1 MKGSNYV
8 YVGHYTDIDGNYI
21 LKVGTTNN
29 IKRRTCEHT
38 AAYKEKKKYKMPKD
52 GQFVMDWYRSVS
64 YKNSINTENRT
75 RQAWKNEGI
84 GQFIP
89 KDRFNCGATPPRQ
102 VKVKIRKEWI
112 VDLS

>member
-1 MKGSNYV
+1 MRGSNYV

-38 AAYKEKKKYKMPKD
+38 AAYKEKKKYQMPKD
-52 GQFVMDWYRSVS
+52 GQFVIDWYRPVS
-64 YKNSINTENRT
+64 YKNSIKTEDRT

-84 GQFIP
+84 GKFIP

>member
-1 MKGSNYV
+1 MRGSNYV

-29 IKRRTCEHT
+29 IRRRTCEHT

-52 GQFVMDWYRSVS
+52 GQFVMDWYRPVS
-64 YKNSINTENRT
+64 YKNSIKTEDRT

-102 VKVKIRKEWI
+102 VKVKIRKEWTI
-112 VDLS
+112 DLS

>member
-1 MKGSNYV
+1 MRGSNYV

-38 AAYKEKKKYKMPKD
+38 AVYKEKKKYKMPKD
-52 GQFVMDWYRSVS
+52 GQFVMDWYRPVS
-64 YKNSINTENRT
+64 YKNSINTEDRT
-75 RQAWKNEGI
+75 RQAWKDERI

>member
-1 MKGSNYV
+1 MEGSNYF
-8 YVGHYTDIDGNYI
+8 YVGHCSDIDGNYI

-29 IKRRTCEHT
+29 IRRRTGEHT
-38 AAYKEKKKYKMPKD
+38 AAYKEKKKYQMPKD
-52 GQFVMDWYRSVS
+52 ERFVMDWYRPVS
-64 YKNSINTENRT
+64 YKNSIKTEDRT

>member
-1 MKGSNYV
+1 MRGSNYV

-38 AAYKEKKKYKMPKD
+38 TAYKEKKKYQMPKD
-52 GQFVMDWYRSVS
+52 GKFVMDWYRPVS
-64 YKNSINTENRT
+64 YNNSIKTEDRT

-102 VKVKIRKEWI
+102 VKVKIREEWI
-112 VDLS
+112 IDLS

>member
-52 GQFVMDWYRSVS
+52 GQFVMDWYRPVS

-102 VKVKIRKEWI
+102 VKVKIRKEWTI
-112 VDLS
+112 DLS

>member
-1 MKGSNYV
+1 
-8 YVGHYTDIDGNYI
+8 
-21 LKVGTTNN
+21 
-29 IKRRTCEHT
+29 
-38 AAYKEKKKYKMPKD
+38 MPKD
-52 GQFVMDWYRSVS
+52 GKFVMDWYRPVS

-89 KDRFNCGATPPRQ
+89 KDRFNCGTTPPRQ

>member
-1 MKGSNYV
+1 MRGSNYV
-8 YVGHYTDIDGNYI
+8 YGGNYTDIDGNYI
-21 LKVGTTNN
+21 LKIRTTNN
-29 IKRRTCEHT
+29 FRRRTFDHT
-38 AAYKEKKKYKMPKD
+38 YAYKEKKKYQMPKD
-52 GQFVMDWYRSVS
+52 GHFVMDWYRPVS

-84 GQFIP
+84 GKFIP

-102 VKVKIRKEWI
+102 VKVKIRKEWT

>member
-1 MKGSNYV
+1 MRGSNYV

-29 IKRRTCEHT
+29 IRRRTCEHT
-38 AAYKEKKKYKMPKD
+38 AAYKEKKKYQMPKD
-52 GQFVMDWYRSVS
+52 GQFVMDWYRPVS
-64 YKNSINTENRT
+64 YKNSIKTEDRT

-84 GQFIP
+84 GKFIP

-102 VKVKIRKEWI
+102 VKVKIRKEWT

>member
-1 MKGSNYV
+1 MRGSNYV

-29 IKRRTCEHT
+29 IRRRTCEHT

-52 GQFVMDWYRSVS
+52 GQFIMDWYRPVS

-102 VKVKIRKEWI
+102 VKVKIRKEWTI
-112 VDLS
+112 DLS

>member
-1 MKGSNYV
+1 
-8 YVGHYTDIDGNYI
+8 
-21 LKVGTTNN
+21 
-29 IKRRTCEHT
+29 
-38 AAYKEKKKYKMPKD
+38 
-52 GQFVMDWYRSVS
+52 MDWYRPVS
-64 YKNSINTENRT
+64 YKNSIKTEDRT
-75 RQAWKNEGI
+75 RAQWKDEEI

>member
-1 MKGSNYV
+1 MRGSNYV

-38 AAYKEKKKYKMPKD
+38 ATYKEKKKYKMPKD
-52 GQFVMDWYRSVS
+52 GQFVMDWYKPVS
-64 YKNSINTENRT
+64 YKNSIKTEDRT

-89 KDRFNCGATPPRQ
+89 KDRFNCGAKPPRQ

>member
-1 MKGSNYV
+1 MRGTDYV
-8 YVGHYTDIDGNYI
+8 YVGHYTDVDGNYI
-21 LKVGTTNN
+21 LKVGTTKDLN
-29 IKRRTCEHT
+29 RRRREHNLS
-38 AAYKEKKKYKMPKD
+38 YSKKKNYRMAKGTK
-52 GQFVMDWYRSVS
+52 FTYDWYRSVS
-64 YKNSINTENRT
+64 YKNSIRAEDRT
-75 RQAWKNEGI
+75 RQAWKDEGI

>member
-1 MKGSNYV
+1 MRGSNYV

-29 IKRRTCEHT
+29 IRRRTCEHT
-38 AAYKEKKKYKMPKD
+38 AAYKEKKKYQMPKD
-52 GQFVMDWYRSVS
+52 GHFVMDWYRPVS

-84 GQFIP
+84 GKFIP

-102 VKVKIRKEWI
+102 VKVKIRKEWT

>member
-1 MKGSNYV
+1 MRGSNYV

-29 IKRRTCEHT
+29 IRRRTCEHT

-52 GQFVMDWYRSVS
+52 GQFVMDWYRPVS

-102 VKVKIRKEWI
+102 VKIKIRKEWI
-112 VDLS
+112 IDLS

>member
-1 MKGSNYV
+1 MRGSNYV

-29 IKRRTCEHT
+29 IRRRACEHT
-38 AAYKEKKKYKMPKD
+38 ATYKEKKKYQMPKD
-52 GQFVMDWYRSVS
+52 GKFVMDWYRPVS

-102 VKVKIRKEWI
+102 VKVKIRKEWT

>member
-1 MKGSNYV
+1 MRGSNYV
-8 YVGHYTDIDGNYI
+8 YVGLYTDIDGNYI

-29 IKRRTCEHT
+29 IRRRTCEHT
-38 AAYKEKKKYKMPKD
+38 AAYKEKKKYQMPKD
-52 GQFVMDWYRSVS
+52 GQFVMDWYRPVS

>member
-1 MKGSNYV
+1 MRGSNYV

-29 IKRRTCEHT
+29 IRRRTCEHT
-38 AAYKEKKKYKMPKD
+38 AAYKEKKKYQMPKD
-52 GQFVMDWYRSVS
+52 GQFVMDWYRPVS
-64 YKNSINTENRT
+64 YKNSIKTEDRT
-75 RQAWKNEGI
+75 RQTWKNEGI

-102 VKVKIRKEWI
+102 VKVKIRKEWTI
-112 VDLS
+112 DLS

>member
-1 MKGSNYV
+1 MRGSNYV

-52 GQFVMDWYRSVS
+52 GQFVMDWYRPVS

-89 KDRFNCGATPPRQ
+89 KDRFNCGATPPHQ
-102 VKVKIRKEWI
+102 VKVKIRKEWTI
-112 VDLS
+112 DLS

>member
-1 MKGSNYV
+1 MRGSNYV

-29 IKRRTCEHT
+29 IRRRTGEHI
-38 AAYKEKKKYKMPKD
+38 AAYKEKKKYQMPKD
-52 GQFVMDWYRSVS
+52 GQFVMDWYRPVS
-64 YKNSINTENRT
+64 YKNSIKTEDRT

>member
-1 MKGSNYV
+1 MRGSNYV
-8 YVGHYTDIDGNYI
+8 YVGHYTDIEGNYI

-29 IKRRTCEHT
+29 IRRRTCEHT
-38 AAYKEKKKYKMPKD
+38 AAYKEKKKYQMPKD
-52 GQFVMDWYRSVS
+52 GQFVMDWYRPVS
-64 YKNSINTENRT
+64 YKNSIKTEDKT

-84 GQFIP
+84 GKFIP

-112 VDLS
+112 IDLS

>member
-1 MKGSNYV
+1 MRGSNYV
-8 YVGHYTDIDGNYI
+8 YVGHYTDIDGNYN

-38 AAYKEKKKYKMPKD
+38 AAYKEKKKYQMPKD
-52 GQFVMDWYRSVS
+52 GQFVMDWYRPVS
-64 YKNSINTENRT
+64 YKNSIKTEDRT

-84 GQFIP
+84 GKFIP

>member
-1 MKGSNYV
+1 MIGSNYV
-8 YVGHYTDIDGNYI
+8 YVVHYTYIDGNYI

-29 IKRRTCEHT
+29 IRRRTCEHT
-38 AAYKEKKKYKMPKD
+38 AAYKEKKKYQMPKD
-52 GQFVMDWYRSVS
+52 GQFVMDWYRPVS
-64 YKNSINTENRT
+64 YKNSIKTEDRT

-84 GQFIP
+84 GKFIP

>member
-1 MKGSNYV
+1 MRGSNYV

-29 IKRRTCEHT
+29 IRRRTCEHT

-52 GQFVMDWYRSVS
+52 GQFIMDWYRPVS

>member
-1 MKGSNYV
+1 MRGSNYV
-8 YVGHYTDIDGNYI
+8 YVGHYTDIDSNYI

-29 IKRRTCEHT
+29 IRRRTSEHT
-38 AAYKEKKKYKMPKD
+38 ATYKEKKKYQMPKD
-52 GQFVMDWYRSVS
+52 GQFVMDWYRPVS
-64 YKNSINTENRT
+64 YKNSIKTEDRT

-84 GQFIP
+84 GKFIP

>member
-1 MKGSNYV
+1 MRGSNYV

-38 AAYKEKKKYKMPKD
+38 AAYKEKKKYQMPKD
-52 GQFVMDWYRSVS
+52 GQFVMDWYRPVS
-64 YKNSINTENRT
+64 YKNSIKTEDKT

-84 GQFIP
+84 GKFIP

-102 VKVKIRKEWI
+102 VKVKIRKEWV

>member
-52 GQFVMDWYRSVS
+52 GQFVMDWYRPVS
-64 YKNSINTENRT
+64 YKNSINTEDRT

-112 VDLS
+112 IDLS

>member
-29 IKRRTCEHT
+29 IRRRTCEHT
-38 AAYKEKKKYKMPKD
+38 AAYKEKKKYQMPKD
-52 GQFVMDWYRSVS
+52 GQFVMDWYRPVS
-64 YKNSINTENRT
+64 YKNSIKTEDRT

-84 GQFIP
+84 GKFIP

>member
-1 MKGSNYV
+1 MRGSNYV

-29 IKRRTCEHT
+29 IRRRTCEHT
-38 AAYKEKKKYKMPKD
+38 AAYKEKKKYQMPKD
-52 GQFVMDWYRSVS
+52 GQFVMDWYRPVS
-64 YKNSINTENRT
+64 YKNSIKTEDRT

-84 GQFIP
+84 GKFIP

-102 VKVKIRKEWI
+102 VKVKIRKEWTI
-112 VDLS
+112 DLS

>member
-1 MKGSNYV
+1 MRGSNYV

-52 GQFVMDWYRSVS
+52 GQFVMDWYRPVS
-64 YKNSINTENRT
+64 YKNSIKTEDKT

-89 KDRFNCGATPPRQ
+89 KDRFNCGANPPRQ
-102 VKVKIRKEWI
+102 VKVKIRKEWTI
-112 VDLS
+112 DLS

>member
-1 MKGSNYV
+1 MRGSNYV

-52 GQFVMDWYRSVS
+52 GHFVMDWYRPVS
-64 YKNSINTENRT
+64 YKNSIKTENRT
-75 RQAWKNEGI
+75 RQAWKDERI

>member
-1 MKGSNYV
+1 MRGSNYV

-52 GQFVMDWYRSVS
+52 GQFVMDWYRPVS

-102 VKVKIRKEWI
+102 VKVKIRKEWTI
-112 VDLS
+112 DLS

>member
-1 MKGSNYV
+1 MRGSNYV

-29 IKRRTCEHT
+29 IRRRTCEHT
-38 AAYKEKKKYKMPKD
+38 AAYKGKKKYQMPKD
-52 GQFVMDWYRSVS
+52 GQFVMDWYRPVS
-64 YKNSINTENRT
+64 YKNSIKTEDRT

-84 GQFIP
+84 GKFIP

>member
-1 MKGSNYV
+1 MRGSNYV

-29 IKRRTCEHT
+29 IRRRTCEHT
-38 AAYKEKKKYKMPKD
+38 AAYKEKKKYQMPKD
-52 GQFVMDWYRSVS
+52 GHFVMDWYRPVS
-64 YKNSINTENRT
+64 HKNSINTENRT

-84 GQFIP
+84 GKFIP

>member
-1 MKGSNYV
+1 MRGSNYV

-52 GQFVMDWYRSVS
+52 GQFVMDWYRPVS
-64 YKNSINTENRT
+64 YKNSIKTEDRT

-102 VKVKIRKEWI
+102 VKVKIRKEWTI
-112 VDLS
+112 DLS